1 MALTRKRENN
11 SIKLWEL
18 KLELDLLKQFTL
30 NKSDSIKFIERLK
43 EIKSQYQLSDGLVQ
57 INRYGDLE

>member
-30 NKSDSIKFIERLK
+30 NKSDSTKFIERLK